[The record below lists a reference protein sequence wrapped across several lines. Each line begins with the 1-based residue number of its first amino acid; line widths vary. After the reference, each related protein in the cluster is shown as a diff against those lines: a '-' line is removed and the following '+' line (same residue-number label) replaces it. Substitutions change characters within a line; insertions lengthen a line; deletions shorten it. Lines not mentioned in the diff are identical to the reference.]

1 MIPVT
6 HAGTWKSQASKIFR
20 TKNVLDNINRRYQ
33 FGISS
38 RETERTEFMRL
49 KENVKEYHRKKWK
62 IKPLKNLRMREK
74 RNQGSRLMRSKR

>member
-49 KENVKEYHRKKWK
+49 KENVKEYHRKKMENK
-62 IKPLKNLRMREK
+62 TTEEPQNEGKKKPRKQINA
-74 RNQGSRLMRSKR
+74 Q